1 MRLLTSVFIAVVL
14 TLVGGAPLSAQ
25 TMRTMAG
32 NRQIGKQDALNVEI
46 QFAAGH
52 LMVGRDETGMLYRAK
67 IVYDEEG
74 FEPLLDYSASEH
86 SLLVGVEGI
95 KGVRNHD
102 HDHGKQ
108 SLRLDVSPKV
118 PVRFDIK
125 FGAAEAEL
133 DLGGLNLTRA
143 EINTGATD
151 ATVRFSTP
159 TTGRCGDLTIHV
171 GAAQFKT
178 EQLGNSR
185 CERFEFMG
193 GVGDLTLDFTGD
205 WGTQPRPRA
214 DISVGLGSLTLRLPR
229 DVGVQIDLARVFST
243 FDQSGL
249 IKRDGAYYSPNFD
262 SAAIK
267 LRLNVKSALGSVNVE
282 WR

>member
-1 MRLLTSVFIAVVL
+1 MSLLARLFVAVVL
-14 TLVGGAPLSAQ
+14 TLAGGASLSAQ
-25 TMRTMAG
+25 TMRTVTG
-32 NRQIGKQDALNVEI
+32 NRQIGKQDELNVHV
-46 QFAAGH
+46 QFSAG
-52 LMVGRDETGMLYRAK
+52 LLKIGRDETGVLYRAK
-67 IVYDEEG
+67 IVYDEERY
-74 FEPLLDYSASEH
+74 EPLMDFSAGEQ
-86 SLLVGVEGI
+86 SLLVGVDGI
-95 KGVRNHD
+95 KGARSHD
-102 HDHGKQ
+102 DGGKQ
-108 SLRLDVSPKV
+108 ELRLNVSPKV
-118 PVRFDIK
+118 PTRFDIK
-125 FGAAEAEL
+125 FGAAEADV

-151 ATVRFSTP
+151 ATVRFSSP

-171 GAAQFKT
+171 GAASFHA
-178 EQLGNSR
+178 EQIGNSR
-185 CERFEFMG
+185 CERLEFVG

-229 DVGVQIDLARVFST
+229 DIGIQIDIARVFSS

-262 SAAIK
+262 GTPTK
-267 LRLNVKSALGSVNVE
+267 LRLNVKSAMGSVNVV

>member
-1 MRLLTSVFIAVVL
+1 MSLFTRAFLALLLTVAGSAS
-14 TLVGGAPLSAQ
+14 LSAQ

-32 NRQIGKQDALNVEI
+32 NRQIGTQDALNVEI

-52 LMVGRDETGMLYRAK
+52 LVVGRDETGMLYRAK
-67 IVYDEEG
+67 IVYDEEAY
-74 FEPLLDYSASEH
+74 EPLLDYSAAER
-86 SLLVGVEGI
+86 SLLVGVDGI
-95 KGVRNHD
+95 KGARNHD
-102 HDHGKQ
+102 HEHDKQ

-125 FGAAEAEL
+125 FGAAQAEL
-133 DLGGLNLTRA
+133 DLGGLNLTGA

-171 GAAQFKT
+171 GAAAFKA

-185 CERFEFMG
+185 CERLEFMG

-205 WGTQPRPRA
+205 WGSQPRPRA

-229 DVGVQIDLARVFST
+229 DIGVQIDIARVFST
-243 FDQSGL
+243 FDQAGM

-262 SAAIK
+262 SAATK
-267 LRLNVKSALGSVNVE
+267 LRLSVKSALGSVNVE

>member
-1 MRLLTSVFIAVVL
+1 MRLLTTVFITVVL
-14 TLVGGAPLSAQ
+14 TLAGGAPLSAQ

-67 IVYDEEG
+67 IVYDEERY
-74 FEPLLDYSASEH
+74 EPLLDYSAAER

-95 KGVRNHD
+95 KGRHSQD
-102 HDHGKQ
+102 HDGKQ

-171 GAAQFKT
+171 GAAAFKA

-185 CERFEFMG
+185 CERFEFMS
-193 GVGDLTLDFTGD
+193 GVGELTLDFTGD
-205 WGTQPRPRA
+205 WGSQPRPRA

-229 DVGVQIDLARVFST
+229 DIGVQIDIARVFSS

-249 IKRDGAYYSPNFD
+249 IKRDGAYYSPNFE
-262 SAAIK
+262 SATTK
-267 LRLNVKSALGSVNVE
+267 LRLSVKSALGSVNVE

>member
-1 MRLLTSVFIAVVL
+1 MNATLPVAAVMIAL
-14 TLVGGAPLSAQ
+14 AGTPLAAQ
-25 TMRTMAG
+25 TLRTLAG
-32 NRQIGKQDALNVEI
+32 NRQIAGHDRLNVRV
-46 QFAAGH
+46 QFAAGR
-52 LMVGRDETGMLYRAK
+52 LTVGRDETGVLYRARV
-67 IVYDEEG
+67 VYDEDR
-74 FEPLLDYSASEH
+74 FEPMLDYSPGDH
-86 SLLVGVEGI
+86 RLMVGVNGL
-95 KGVRNHD
+95 KGVRGSD
-102 HDHGKQ
+102 HKGMKQ
-108 SLRLDVSPKV
+108 ELRLDVSPRV

-125 FGAAEAEL
+125 FGAGEAEL

-171 GAAQFKT
+171 GAAEFKT

-185 CERFEFMG
+185 CERFEVMG

-205 WGTQPRPRA
+205 WGSQPRPRA
-214 DISVGLGSLTLRLPR
+214 DISVGLGSLTLRLSR
-229 DVGVQIDLARVFST
+229 TVGVQIDIARVFSS

-249 IKRDGAYYSPNFD
+249 IKWDGAYYSPNFD
-262 SAAIK
+262 SATTK